1 MCNPTLHI
9 EMQTCKQAENKN
21 NGNKEEEEQIA
32 NLHHQN
38 KIYIKLSNIDNS
50 HYVQQITKD
59 IN

>member
-1 MCNPTLHI
+1 
-9 EMQTCKQAENKN
+9 MQTSKQAENKN
-21 NGNKEEEEQIA
+21 NGNKEEEEQNA